1 MTIYCIVSCS
11 DVISVVSVLVATST
25 LVFTFLMYEIM
36 RKDIVQGIK
45 DISYKQQL
53 DRSLEYAKKRLVYQ
67 RYFEKDECRDF
78 ENDKVSDEFKN
89 AVYNTFDDILK
100 ILPDLSEKGFQ
111 DEDWYLAEWL
121 LEVKYKCL
129 KTPQKSEIEKLSKK
143 ISQIRKNRKE
153 N

>member
-1 MTIYCIVSCS
+1 MYCIISCL
-11 DVISVVSVLVATST
+11 DVISTVSLLIAFATFI
-25 LVFTFLMYEIM
+25 FTFLMYEIM

-67 RYFEKDECRDF
+67 RYFKKDECRDF

-100 ILPDLSEKGFQ
+100 IIPDLSEKGFQ

-121 LEVKYKCL
+121 LEVKYNSL
-129 KTPQKSEIEKLSKK
+129 KTPQKSDIEKLSK
-143 ISQIRKNRKE
+143 IINQIRKNRKE